1 MARVSPRRS
10 SSSSSTSSCSRARRS
25 PPPAGRDSASPSVAR
40 SSRDT
45 PGGSGPRTPPTAVRS
60 SSVSCPAASPPRPG
74 KSVAA
79 ARRVRYHHRFQM
91 IPDVLHLGPI
101 PIHIFGIFLALA
113 FLAASAAASREFAR
127 KGYDPALGSSA
138 VVWAAVGGIVG
149 ARLWLVLDAWPEFV
163 RAPAD
168 FLWNGGGFV
177 FYGGLVGAAPAIA
190 LGQAIGRLG
199 CQLAGDGDWGKETT
213 LPWGMAYPYAVVGWD
228 KPAGVVVHPTP
239 LYESAAYFAV
249 FFFLWRMRRVAAP
262 EGTVFWWYLLLAS
275 TARFLVEF
283 VRVNATVAL
292 GLTEAQ
298 LTSLVL
304 LGIGGW
310 QLLAQRR
317 WHAAEA

>member
-177 FYGGLVGAAPAIA
+177 FYGGLAGGALAVTVFFRRAGIPWLRGADIVAPSIA

-199 CQLAGDGDWGKETT
+199 CQLAGDGDWGRRRHFRGAWPIPMPSSAGTSRRAWSCIRRRST
-213 LPWGMAYPYAVVGWD
+213 RARRTSPCSSSSGAYDAWQRPRARSSGGTSSSPPR
-228 KPAGVVVHPTP
+228 PA
-239 LYESAAYFAV
+239 SWSSSCA
-249 FFFLWRMRRVAAP
+249 
-262 EGTVFWWYLLLAS
+262 
-275 TARFLVEF
+275 
-283 VRVNATVAL
+283 
-292 GLTEAQ
+292 
-298 LTSLVL
+298 
-304 LGIGGW
+304 
-310 QLLAQRR
+310 
-317 WHAAEA
+317 

>member
-45 PGGSGPRTPPTAVRS
+45 PGGSGPRTPPTAV
-60 SSVSCPAASPPRPG
+60 
-74 KSVAA
+74 
-79 ARRVRYHHRFQM
+79 
-91 IPDVLHLGPI
+91 
-101 PIHIFGIFLALA
+101 
-113 FLAASAAASREFAR
+113 REFAR

-177 FYGGLVGAAPAIA
+177 FYGGLVGGALAVTIFFRRAGIPWLRGADVAAPAIA

-199 CQLAGDGDWGKETT
+199 CPLAGGVDVGKEPTQ
-213 LPWGMAYPYAVVGWD
+213 PWGMAYACAVGGWD
-228 KPAGVVVHPTP
+228 KP
-239 LYESAAYFAV
+239 
-249 FFFLWRMRRVAAP
+249 
-262 EGTVFWWYLLLAS
+262 
-275 TARFLVEF
+275 
-283 VRVNATVAL
+283 
-292 GLTEAQ
+292 
-298 LTSLVL
+298 
-304 LGIGGW
+304 
-310 QLLAQRR
+310 
-317 WHAAEA
+317 

>member
-138 VVWAAVGGIVG
+138 VVWGAVDDAAVGH
-149 ARLWLVLDAWPEFV
+149 
-163 RAPAD
+163 
-168 FLWNGGGFV
+168 
-177 FYGGLVGAAPAIA
+177 GLSLRRGR
-190 LGQAIGRLG
+190 LGQAGGRGRASDAALR
-199 CQLAGDGDWGKETT
+199 ER
-213 LPWGMAYPYAVVGWD
+213 
-228 KPAGVVVHPTP
+228 GV
-239 LYESAAYFAV
+239 L
-249 FFFLWRMRRVAAP
+249 RRV
-262 EGTVFWWYLLLAS
+262 LLPLAHATGDS
-275 TARFLVEF
+275 ARGYGVLVVPPPRLHGPLPGR
-283 VRVNATVAL
+283 VRARERT
-292 GLTEAQ
+292 
-298 LTSLVL
+298 
-304 LGIGGW
+304 GG
-310 QLLAQRR
+310 
-317 WHAAEA
+317 